1 MEKVLRGRQRL
12 ELQNGS
18 KNAQLWFLSILRW
31 LRGGACARAACG
43 FSFWILLLSDQGR
56 RCANDCRV
64 SDGVAMILCVICGGG
79 VWFVESACQKKGMD
93 TGTRSW
99 VCRECVEWVEECQK
113 SRRHGM
119 LLERGSVAWC
129 GAM

>member
-1 MEKVLRGRQRL
+1 MGIPRRL
-12 ELQNGS
+12 LGE
-18 KNAQLWFLSILRW
+18 AF
-31 LRGGACARAACG
+31 ARAACG
-43 FSFWILLLSDQGR
+43 FWILALSDKR
-56 RCANDCRV
+56 RCCAVDRRV

-79 VWFVESACQKKGMD
+79 VWLVESASQKKGMG

-99 VCRECVEWVEECQK
+99 VCRECVEWVEERQK

-129 GAM
+129 GGV

>member
-18 KNAQLWFLSILRW
+18 KTAQLWFVGIPRW
-31 LRGGACARAACG
+31 LFGEGFARAARG
-43 FSFWILLLSDQGR
+43 FWMLVLSNKR
-56 RCANDCRV
+56 RCCAVDRRV

-79 VWFVESACQKKGMD
+79 VWFVEFAYQKKGMGAV
-93 TGTRSW
+93 TCSW
-99 VCRECVEWVEECQK
+99 VCRECVAWVEESQK

-119 LLERGSVAWC
+119 LLERGRVAWC
-129 GAM
+129 GAV

>member
-1 MEKVLRGRQRL
+1 MEKILRGRQRL
-12 ELQNGS
+12 ELQYGS
-18 KNAQLWFLSILRW
+18 KTAQLWFQSTLRW
-31 LRGGACARAACG
+31 LRGEAFARAACG
-43 FSFWILLLSDQGR
+43 FNFWILVLSDQR
-56 RCANDCRV
+56 RCCAVDWRV

-79 VWFVESACQKKGMD
+79 VWFVVSACQKKGMD
-93 TGTRSW
+93 TGTCSW